1 MKQIVNTLEA
11 SLIVVAV
18 AYIAT
23 INFTVAFGLIILF
36 TVFDL
41 IKEPGKTKKHP
52 SKAPEPEA
60 FDYE

>member
-23 INFTVAFGLIILF
+23 ISLKVALGLIALF
-36 TVFDL
+36 TLLDL
-41 IKEPGKTKKHP
+41 IKTPNKAKKR
-52 SKAPEPEA
+52 PEA
-60 FDYE
+60 QEYEAVKYE